1 MLSDITLGQFFPAKS
16 WIHRADPRL
25 KICLTVFAIVL
36 IFAAGNFF
44 SPWTIPT
51 I

>member
-16 WIHRADPRL
+16 LMHKADPRL
-25 KICLTVFAIVL
+25 KICLTIFSIVL

-44 SPWTIPT
+44 SL
-51 I
+51 